1 VTQPAQCWHIDHKPL
16 TRKTTQGNVAILV
29 FVCAFSNWPILRAV
43 KDMSA
48 KTTADTFFKEV
59 IAAHVVPTAI
69 MTDRGSAFS
78 SAFFTHLADLLHI
91 KHRMSASQAARSN
104 GLAESVVKR
113 VSELAKIYV
122 DDDTDIES
130 SLPLMEMALRGT
142 AHTQLLIS
150 PFELM
155 HGREMNEGQPL
166 TPSFTGDHLQYFE
179 QLTKKLTE
187 LHKQVS
193 DNRREVKELYKRD
206 YDKRN
211 KVAKAPWTV
220 GHKIVLLNKR
230 IPLFSNQVLSHRPYN
245 GPWFI
250 GEVVKGDSGIGASY
264 RLINVKTGK
273 PYKFLVS
280 ADRLKAYTADKRIE
294 LVRRFF
300 LTNEQKKEGSSENQQ
315 MAAEAN
321 EDRRAKDAV
330 TNNKSDVPD
339 CEPAVKVLK
348 QRKNGNI
355 TEYLV
360 LFRDGSRHWCDY
372 ITPALFDYYQKT
384 KQKRRNRKRS

>member
-1 VTQPAQCWHIDHKPL
+1 
-16 TRKTTQGNVAILV
+16 
-29 FVCAFSNWPILRAV
+29 
-43 KDMSA
+43 
-48 KTTADTFFKEV
+48 
-59 IAAHVVPTAI
+59 

-122 DDDTDIES
+122 DDDTNIES

-150 PFELM
+150 PFALM
-155 HGREMNEGQPL
+155 HGREMNVGQPL
-166 TPSFTGDHLQYFE
+166 ASGLAPSFTGDHLQYFE
-179 QLTKKLTE
+179 QLTRKLTE

-193 DNRREVKELYKRD
+193 DNRRKAKELYKRD

-211 KVAKAPWTV
+211 KVAEAPWTV
-220 GHKIVLLNKR
+220 GQKIVLLNKR
-230 IPLFSNQVLSHRPYN
+230 IPPFSNQVLSHRPYN

-250 GEVVKGDSGIGASY
+250 GEIVKGDSGIGASY

-280 ADRLKAYTADKRIE
+280 ADRLKTYTADKRLE
-294 LVRRFF
+294 LVRGL
-300 LTNEQKKEGSSENQQ
+300 LTDDKKKEGNSEDQQ
-315 MAAEAN
+315 TAAEAD
-321 EDRRAKDAV
+321 EGSRANDA
-330 TNNKSDVPD
+330 TTSNKSDIAD

-348 QRKNGNI
+348 QRRNGKI
-355 TEYLV
+355 TEFLV

-372 ITPALFDYYQKT
+372 ITPALLDYYQKT
-384 KQKRRNRKRS
+384 KQKRRKRKRS